1 MWEFSLQGM
10 YSRDFLPFQRDRMQD
25 IIRNKSDVW
34 LDWIEL
40 INRLNKFEMF
50 VSSFIHEKNI
60 ENCLF

>member
-10 YSRDFLPFQRDRMQD
+10 YSRDFLPFQRDRIQD
-25 IIRNKSDVW
+25 SIWNKSDVW

-40 INRLNKFEMF
+40 ITRLNKFEMF